1 MQMIFVC
8 TGNTCRSPLAEAA
21 WHDLTKDKQKQ
32 VKGLQVTSSGLAPR
46 IGEPASSQTVAIAQK
61 WGVDLSGHR
70 ARQLDPD
77 VARDVEWLIVMTN
90 EQAEAIKEVYKVKD
104 ERLMLLGSFCNDA
117 EYEDDIA
124 DPHGGSR
131 EAYETCA
138 AHIRCGVEGL
148 VRVICGE

>member
-21 WHDLTKDKQKQ
+21 WHELTQDKKKLI
-32 VKGLQVTSSGLAPR
+32 KGLQVTSAGLAPQ
-46 IGEPASSQTVAIAQK
+46 IGAPAAAQTVDIARE

-70 ARQLDPD
+70 AKQLDPD
-77 VARDVEWLIVMTN
+77 VARDVEWLIVMTD

-104 ERLMLLGSFCNDA
+104 AHVMLLGTFCDDPQF
-117 EYEDDIA
+117 EDDIA

-138 AHIRCGVEGL
+138 AHIRCGVKGL
-148 VRVICGE
+148 IRVICGE